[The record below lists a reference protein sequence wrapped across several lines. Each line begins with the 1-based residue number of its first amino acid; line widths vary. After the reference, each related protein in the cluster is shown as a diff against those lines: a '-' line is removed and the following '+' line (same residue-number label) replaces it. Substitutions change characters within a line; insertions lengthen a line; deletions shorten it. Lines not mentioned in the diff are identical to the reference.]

1 MKLNEI
7 SNTPTVYMVIGIS
20 GSGKSTWIKNQNFNW
35 KNTALISTDAN
46 IERVAAEL
54 GKTYSDVFSST
65 IKQATSEMNQQLQQA
80 IQNKMN
86 IVWDQTNLTANVRR
100 SKLAKIPKNYKKV
113 AVFLMP
119 PTDAELD
126 RRLKSRKGKNIPN
139 DVIAAMKQQLEMPTE
154 AEGFDKIIVVP
165 AR

>member
-7 SNTPTVYMVIGIS
+7 SNTPTVYMMIGIS

-86 IVWDQTNLTANVRR
+86 IVWDQTNLTANARR

-113 AVFLMP
+113 AVFFMP
-119 PTDAELD
+119 PDDAELD
-126 RRLKSRKGKNIPN
+126 RRLKSRKGKNIPGE
-139 DVIAAMKQQLEMPTE
+139 VITAMKQQLEMPTE